1 MTEKSIKRE
10 QWGSKLGFVLAA
22 VGSAVGL
29 GNLWGF
35 AYRSSQGGGA
45 AFVLLYILVV
55 LVVCLPIFVAEFAL
69 GRNTST
75 SAFLAPIKA
84 AGPRWAPLGWL
95 FLIAPLAIA
104 SYYAVIMGWTADIF
118 IQSLFVGLPLNPEE
132 SSSLFDSIHAGKRDL
147 IGQIFSL
154 GLGAYIISG
163 GIKKGIEKLNKIC
176 IPILFIILISLAI
189 WAAFLTNSSVGYR
202 NFLLNFDIN
211 QLANPTTIRNAFSQA
226 FFSLS
231 LGIGIMITYAS
242 YLSKKSDLPKQQSK

>member
-1 MTEKSIKRE
+1 MNYNFFNLVTELKQLEIYFNLEQKSIQRE
-10 QWGSKLGFVLAA
+10 QWNNKLGFILAA

-132 SSSLFDSIHAGKRDL
+132 SSSLFNSIHSGKRDL

-154 GLGAYIISG
+154 ILGAYIISG
-163 GIKKGIEKLNKIC
+163 GIKKGIEKTEVESEDSESSEYNDFLKEKEEKQKNAKQHKNNAQKKN
-176 IPILFIILISLAI
+176 IPCCQFG
-189 WAAFLTNSSVGYR
+189 TNRSE
-202 NFLLNFDIN
+202 
-211 QLANPTTIRNAFSQA
+211 
-226 FFSLS
+226 
-231 LGIGIMITYAS
+231 
-242 YLSKKSDLPKQQSK
+242 